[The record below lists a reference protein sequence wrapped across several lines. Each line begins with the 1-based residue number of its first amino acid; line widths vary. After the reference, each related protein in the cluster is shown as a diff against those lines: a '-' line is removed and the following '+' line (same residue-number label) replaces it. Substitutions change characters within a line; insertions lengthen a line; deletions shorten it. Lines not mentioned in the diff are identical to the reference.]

1 MISMDVM
8 KAWTNHG
15 CECGSGQSKKPVAT
29 ISANTRINGICKLS
43 KKTGYSRYHIQKVAK
58 GERKASDKL
67 AKILTK
73 HGIEPNDQ
81 RMGFE
86 SGTCSFRKDVT
97 PEQIAE
103 ACGLKGKKAV

>member
-1 MISMDVM
+1 M
-8 KAWTNHG
+8 KTKITQHA
-15 CECGSGQSKKPVAT
+15 K
-29 ISANTRINGICKLS
+29 INGICKLS

-97 PEQIAE
+97 PEQVAE
-103 ACGLKGKKAV
+103 ACGLKGMKAV